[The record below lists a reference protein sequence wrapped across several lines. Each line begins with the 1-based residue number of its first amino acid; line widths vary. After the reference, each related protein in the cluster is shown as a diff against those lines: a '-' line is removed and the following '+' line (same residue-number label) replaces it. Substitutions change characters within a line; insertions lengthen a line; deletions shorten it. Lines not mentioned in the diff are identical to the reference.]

1 MPLGGPKALQIYR
14 MIRAACSIWKTLRR
28 MDVTGK
34 LGKASISDST
44 LSDVGVVETGF
55 VVLSSLV
62 SALFD
67 ACRPLVMDDTF

>member
-1 MPLGGPKALQIYR
+1 
-14 MIRAACSIWKTLRR
+14 

-34 LGKASISDST
+34 LGKASDLT

-67 ACRPLVMDDTF
+67 ACRSLVMDDTF